1 MDFAVF
7 TSVFM
12 IVFMILL
19 YVPLIAM
26 VVLQYVA
33 GWKILRKMDRPGWWI
48 FVPFAMLFIFYD
60 RCWKR
65 GAFWRMVA
73 YYAIYMVGYFVYLFY
88 IMFSAFT
95 SIVSS
100 VYYMDVSSAYYMD
113 DTLIAALIF
122 VVFALAM
129 LIPIVV
135 NQIRMYLHMAT
146 CFGKSKG
153 FGWGLALLT
162 PIFMMI
168 LGFGKDRYLGNPP
181 VQPQYAPPASYL
193 PPQNYPP
200 QNYPPQG

>member
-1 MDFAVF
+1 MDIAVF
-7 TSVFM
+7 ASVFM
-12 IVFMILL
+12 IIFMILL
-19 YVPLIAM
+19 YVPLIAL

-48 FVPFAMLFIFYD
+48 FVPFDMLFIFYD

-73 YYAIYMVGYFVYLFY
+73 YYAIYMVGYFIYLFY
-88 IMFSAFT
+88 IMFSAFAY
-95 SIVSS
+95 IGDP
-100 VYYMDVSSAYYMD
+100 YYAQNTM
-113 DTLIAALIF
+113 IAVLIF
-122 VVFALAM
+122 LVFMLAT

-135 NQIRMYLHMAT
+135 NQIRMYLRMAT

-168 LGFGKDRYLGNPP
+168 LGFGNAQYIGNPSAGP
-181 VQPQYAPPASYL
+181 FPPISDM
-193 PPQNYPP
+193 PIQ
-200 QNYPPQG
+200 